1 MKMWWFKK
9 SVVNPIPSNA
19 CWGLLVGQHKIDVDT
34 LTNVMRCVVKEGI
47 VNDRKVTFVRIFD
60 LREIEKRK
68 ITITGWETFDQY
80 PELLAFEGYFTEA
93 NYAFLERK
101 NF

>member
-47 VNDRKVTFVRIFD
+47 VNDRKVTFIRIFD

-68 ITITGWETFDQY
+68 ITIIGWETFDQY
-80 PELLAFEGYFTEA
+80 SELVAIEGYFTED
-93 NYAFLERK
+93 NDAFLERK